1 MNHFLIAFSSRELK
15 VDTSLCFIIKSYQ
28 DLSDFNKMFEG
39 DSIAQTTC
47 ATDSNGAKSY
57 L

>member
-1 MNHFLIAFSSRELK
+1 MSSYTLFRI
-15 VDTSLCFIIKSYQ
+15 DTNLSLSYQ